1 MIDTVLFDLDGTLLP
16 MVQEEFVKAY
26 MSLLANKMVNYG
38 YDPKKL
44 VKSLWVGTEAMVRND
59 GHATNE
65 AVFWETF
72 CQLMGPD
79 VRKDM
84 PLFEEFYAVEFGG
97 ARTACGFA
105 PEAEEVIAMLKERG
119 ATVVLATNP
128 LFPAVATRQRVRW
141 AGLDP
146 EDFALITTYENS
158 SHCKPNPDYYRDIL
172 DAIGKA
178 PEQCVMVGNDVG
190 EDMVAGK
197 LGMKTFL
204 LTDCLINKEEMDIG
218 AFPNGSFGE
227 LKAFLEETI

>member
-1 MIDTVLFDLDGTLLP
+1 MIDTVLFDLAGTLLP

-26 MSLLANKMVNYG
+26 MSLLANKMANYG

-44 VKSLWVGTEAMVRND
+44 VKSLWAGTEAMVRND

-79 VRKDM
+79 VKKDL
-84 PLFEEFYAVEFGG
+84 PLFEEFYAVDFGG

-105 PEAEEVIAMLKERG
+105 PEAAEVIEMLKERG
-119 ATVVLATNP
+119 ATIVLATNP

-146 EDFALITTYENS
+146 EDFAFITTYENS
-158 SHCKPNPDYYRDIL
+158 NHCKPNPDYYRDL
-172 DAIGKA
+172 LNTVGKA

-204 LTDCLINKEEMDIG
+204 LTDCLINKGETDIG